1 MAELHFDAPDS
12 RERTVGPWYQDMQGY
27 HWFVLLVAS
36 LAWLFDCL
44 DQQLFNL
51 ARKPAME
58 DLLKGTDLNITA
70 YGYYATGIFLI
81 GWGTGGLIFGALGDR
96 VGRAKTMMV
105 CILIYSACTGLSA
118 LSQGFW
124 DFGAYRF
131 LTGLGVGG
139 VFAVG
144 VTLVAETVPSS
155 SRAGALG
162 LLQAL
167 STVGNVS
174 ATGIGFLLGFLS
186 IPHAWRWMFVVG
198 ALPAAM
204 AVMVQRKVKEPELW
218 LKAKA
223 EGKIAGGPFESLADL
238 FRHPVWRKRALLGLV
253 IGCAGI
259 IGFWGIGVFSND
271 LVRSVLKE
279 SFKERGYEPAQ
290 LDSTLTTWTSI
301 HWLVFNVGGFTGM
314 MLYARFAR
322 ILGRKPTFAVAF
334 ILAFAATIALFQGW
348 HSQWQVFWL
357 SPILGFCQ
365 LGVFAL
371 YAIYFPELFP
381 TNLRSTGT
389 SFCYNVGRFVAAG
402 GTIIEGFYATQLA
415 TNSVDTLRSIGS
427 WAALVYLVG
436 LVALP
441 FAPETKGMPLPE

>member
-1 MAELHFDAPDS
+1 MAELHYDGPAS
-12 RERTVGPWYQDMQGY
+12 GERTGGNWYHDMKGY

-58 DLLKGTDLNITA
+58 AVLHDKSNVTE
-70 YGYYATGIFLI
+70 YGYYATAIFLI

-96 VGRAKTMMV
+96 IGRAKTMMY
-105 CILIYSACTGLSA
+105 CILIYSVCTGLSA
-118 LSQGFW
+118 LSHGFW

-155 SRAGALG
+155 ARAGALG

-174 ATGIGFLLGFLS
+174 AAGIGYVLGIIS
-186 IPHAWRWMFVVG
+186 GPDAWRWMFVVG

-223 EGKIAGGPFESLADL
+223 EGKITGGPFESLAEL
-238 FRHPVWRKRALLGLV
+238 FRHREWRRRAWLGLV

-259 IGFWGIGVFSND
+259 LGFWGIGVFSND
-271 LVRSVLKE
+271 LVRSVLSDDFTKNGVTSADLPGE
-279 SFKERGYEPAQ
+279 
-290 LDSTLTTWTSI
+290 LTKWTSI
-301 HWLVFNVGGFTGM
+301 HWFMFNVGGFFGM
-314 MLYARFAR
+314 TLYARFAR
-322 ILGRKPTFAVAF
+322 SIGRKPTFAIAF
-334 ILAFAATIALFQGW
+334 VLAFAATIGLFQGW
-348 HSQWQVFWL
+348 RYQSQIYWL

-365 LGVFAL
+365 LGIFAL

-389 SFCYNVGRFVAAG
+389 SFCYNVGRFVAAA
-402 GTIIEGFYATQLA
+402 GTIAEGVYAGQL
-415 TNSVDTLRSIGS
+415 TGKPIDTLRSIGS

-436 LVALP
+436 LLP
-441 FAPETKGMPLPE
+441 LIFAPETKGKPLPE